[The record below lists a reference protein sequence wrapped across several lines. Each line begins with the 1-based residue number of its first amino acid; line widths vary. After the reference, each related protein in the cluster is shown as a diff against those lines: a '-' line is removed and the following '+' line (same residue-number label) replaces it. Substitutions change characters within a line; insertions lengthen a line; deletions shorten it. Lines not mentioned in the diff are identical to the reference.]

1 MGQSCYCCCEM
12 RIDNNSNNELRIKKD
27 LYVQLPRIE
36 ESFQEETK
44 DNLIKSKDLES
55 IEIKEDYVEFLDENN
70 AQEIINNK
78 KSIANKTNVKNYNDG
93 KLLFH

>member
-1 MGQSCYCCCEM
+1 MGQTCCCCEM
-12 RIDNNSNNELRIKKD
+12 RIDNNTNNELRIKKD
-27 LYVQLPRIE
+27 LYVKLPGNE
-36 ESFQEETK
+36 ESFHEDTK

-70 AQEIINNK
+70 TQDIINNK

-93 KLLFH
+93 KLLFL